1 MQKLINKLRR
11 SDFVGFAIVGA
22 INTGFSFIIYLLLL
36 KLGLYYILASI
47 VSYMA
52 GIIVSYILNTKF
64 VFKEQKT
71 MSNLSKFVSVYLTA
85 LIINLSLLYFLV
97 DIIGMNPVLG
107 QIAVTLLV
115 LFYNYILQKF
125 WTFKKASSNWRGFNL
140 VYLIYSSSI
149 KEVFSCT

>member
-125 WTFKKASSNWRGFNL
+125 WTFKKASSN
-140 VYLIYSSSI
+140 
-149 KEVFSCT
+149 